1 MTTVEVFKAVAD
13 ETRLRILHV
22 LGFGAFN
29 VQELTGII
37 NIGQPTVSHHLKI
50 LQQAGLVSSRREGTW
65 AFYQLTHPAATDSTQ
80 DQSEPLAHLLHSILF
95 YLTANPNGLGPTL
108 HSDQAA
114 IDQTLNRRRDKSRVF
129 FESVAK
135 DWRNIRLEN
144 QGLASFLDHIAE
156 RIPPKITLLELGCGT
171 GSLLELILPRPGK
184 TIGVDASQAML
195 DEARATL
202 KKSGAEVDLR
212 LGTFEHLPVG
222 DESVDMAVAYMVLHH
237 AAEPQKAIED
247 SYRALKTEGTLVIVD
262 LMPHENEYLRER
274 FAHTWLGL
282 DPDDLARAAKKIGF
296 SASKREFLGDKK
308 DIFVL
313 TLTK

>member
-1 MTTVEVFKAVAD
+1 MSTIEVFKAVAD

-22 LGFGAFN
+22 LGFGPFN

-37 NIGQPTVSHHLKI
+37 NIGQPTVSHHLKV
-50 LQQAGLVSSRREGTW
+50 LQHAGLISSRREGSWT
-65 AFYQLTHPAATDSTQ
+65 FYQLGFPTGTDLAADN
-80 DQSEPLAHLLHSILF
+80 SEPLADLLHSILF
-95 YLTANPNGLGPTL
+95 YLTTNPNGMGSTL
-108 HSDQAA
+108 HGDQAA

-135 DWRNIRLEN
+135 DWGNIRLEN

-156 RIPPKITLLELGCGT
+156 RIPPKTTLLELGCGT
-171 GSLLELILPRPGK
+171 GALLELVLPRPGK

-195 DEARATL
+195 DEARANLTE
-202 KKSGAEVDLR
+202 SGAEVDLR

-222 DESVDMAVAYMVLHH
+222 DDSVDIAVAYMVLHH
-237 AAEPQKAIED
+237 AAEPQKAISD
-247 SYRALKTEGTLVIVD
+247 SYRALKPGGTLVIVD
-262 LMPHENEYLRER
+262 LVPHENEYLRER

-282 DPDDLARAAKKIGF
+282 DPEELARTAKKIGF
-296 SASKREFLGDKK
+296 RSSKKELLGEKK
-308 DIFVL
+308 EIFVL